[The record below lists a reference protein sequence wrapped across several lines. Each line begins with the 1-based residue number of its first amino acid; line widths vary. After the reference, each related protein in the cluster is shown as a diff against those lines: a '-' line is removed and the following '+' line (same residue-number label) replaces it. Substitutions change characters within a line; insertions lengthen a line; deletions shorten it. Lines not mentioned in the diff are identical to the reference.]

1 MSGQNPSNPQSKDP
15 PRDPTT
21 ATLFPRCTATDTR
34 WRELIA
40 VIIIKFLT

>member
-34 WRELIA
+34 WRRN
-40 VIIIKFLT
+40 